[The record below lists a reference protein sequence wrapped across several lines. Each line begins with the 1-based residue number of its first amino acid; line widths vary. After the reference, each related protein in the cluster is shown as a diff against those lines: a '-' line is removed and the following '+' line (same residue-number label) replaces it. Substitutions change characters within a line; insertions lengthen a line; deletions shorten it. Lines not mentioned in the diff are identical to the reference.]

1 MKAVIIIF
9 PCLFWSNRYFKSK
22 SESVYQCLT
31 LAMLTLLLSWIWH
44 QVKPDKTAE
53 TNYTGFSVTQPN
65 TILTHVKPVFLGDV
79 PISIKL
85 GGKFCWELLEWQ
97 ILWKQLD
104 DWMVILAQ
112 YHGSFNLAPAPL
124 IGWNTILCALWG
136 QGRGATYSW

>member
-9 PCLFWSNRYFKSK
+9 PCLFWSTRYFKTK

-31 LAMLTLLLSWIWH
+31 LAMLTLLSLWIWH

-65 TILTHVKPVFLGDV
+65 TILTHVKPVFQGDFQ
-79 PISIKL
+79 ISIKL
-85 GGKFCWELLEWQ
+85 GGKFCWKLLEWQ
-97 ILWKQLD
+97 ILWKQLG
-104 DWMVILAQ
+104 DWMAILAQ
-112 YHGSFNLAPAPL
+112 YHGSFILAPAPL